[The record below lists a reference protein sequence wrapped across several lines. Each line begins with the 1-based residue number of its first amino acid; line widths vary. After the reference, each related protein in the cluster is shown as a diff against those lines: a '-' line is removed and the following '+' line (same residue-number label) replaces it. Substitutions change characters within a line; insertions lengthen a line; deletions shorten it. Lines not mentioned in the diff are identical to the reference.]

1 MKKQLLIVAHHMTI
15 GGVQK
20 TLVSASKA
28 LDYDKYDV
36 TLYLRKNR
44 TDLLEYVDKRMNVII
59 NKDPHHYYRKPY
71 AILLQLK
78 IMLSQRLGN
87 KTLEAAF
94 NNELA
99 DRIRKDS
106 MRYEQK
112 KYFKS
117 KKYDIAVA
125 YVQGYTSLFVEKYV
139 DADEKIV
146 FYHTST
152 DDLHGVHELVLPGF
166 DKIAALHE
174 DQKELLSKWY
184 PKHKTKISIVENYTD
199 KELIQHQ
206 SKEFEI
212 DAPENIL
219 ILCSCGRFSSE
230 KGFDMAVEAAKN
242 LKENGI
248 EFVWY
253 FVGDGPEKE
262 KLQKL
267 IKKYGLEENIIMTGM
282 QKNPYPYMA
291 ACNIY
296 VQPSYQEA
304 LGLTMLEAHRL
315 NKPVISTA
323 TVGGNN
329 LVENEKNGI
338 VCEID
343 AVSLAENI
351 INLSNDKEI
360 YSDIVNY
367 LENIDCSNEFEKYKE
382 QWKNLLE
389 G

>member
-44 TDLLEYVDKRMNVII
+44 TDLLNYVDKRIKVII

-71 AILLQLK
+71 AIVLQLK
-78 IMLSQRLGN
+78 MMLSKFLGN
-87 KTLEAAF
+87 KTLEAAYE
-94 NNELA
+94 NELT

-106 MRYEQK
+106 MSYEKK

-117 KKYDIAVA
+117 SKYDIAIA
-125 YVQGYTSLFVEKYV
+125 YVQGYTSLFVDKYI

-152 DDLHGVHELVLPGF
+152 DDLHEMHELVLPGF

-174 DQKELLSKWY
+174 DQQKLLGKWY
-184 PKHKTKISIVENYTD
+184 PKHKAKISIVENYTD
-199 KELIQHQ
+199 KEMITAQ
-206 SKEFEI
+206 SKESKI
-212 DAPENIL
+212 NIPENKIV
-219 ILCSCGRFSSE
+219 LCSCGRFAPV
-230 KGFDMAVEAAKN
+230 KGFDLAVKAARI
-242 LKENGI
+242 LKKSGMNFI
-248 EFVWY
+248 WY

-262 KLQKL
+262 KLEGL
-267 IKKYGLEENIIMTGM
+267 VEKYELGDNIIITGM

-291 ACNIY
+291 ACDIY
-296 VQPSYQEA
+296 VQPSYEEA
-304 LGLTMLEAHRL
+304 MPVTILEAHRL
-315 NKPVISTA
+315 NKPVITTA

-329 LVENEKNGI
+329 LVKNNINGI
-338 VCEID
+338 VCDID
-343 AVSLAENI
+343 AGSLAESI
-351 INLSNDKEI
+351 INLSNNDI
-360 YSDIVNY
+360 LCSDMINY
-367 LENIDCSNEFEKYKE
+367 LESTDYSNEFERYKE

>member
-20 TLVSASKA
+20 TLISASKA
-28 LDYDKYDV
+28 LDYDNYDV

-44 TDLLEYVDKRMNVII
+44 TDLLEYVDKRINVIV

-71 AILLQLK
+71 ALVLQLK
-78 IMLSQRLGN
+78 IKLSQILGN

-125 YVQGYTSLFVEKYV
+125 YVQGYTSLFVDKYV

-146 FYHTST
+146 FYHTSV
-152 DDLHGVHELVLPGF
+152 DDLHEMHELVLPGF

-174 DQKELLSKWY
+174 DQKNLLSRWY
-184 PKHKTKISIVENYTD
+184 PKHKNKISIVENYTD
-199 KELIQHQ
+199 KELISSQ
-206 SKEFEI
+206 SNEFEV
-212 DAPENIL
+212 DVPKNKTV
-219 ILCSCGRFSSE
+219 LCSCGRITCE
-230 KGFDMAVEAAKN
+230 KGFDMAVKTAKI
-242 LKENGI
+242 LKSHNI
-248 EFVWY
+248 DFIWY

-262 KLQKL
+262 
-267 IKKYGLEENIIMTGM
+267 NIINLINKYDLCDNIIITGL

-291 ACNIY
+291 ACDIY
-296 VQPSYQEA
+296 VQPSYREA

-315 NKPVISTA
+315 NKPVITTA
-323 TVGGNN
+323 TVGGNK
-329 LVENEKNGI
+329 LVSSGYNGI
-338 VCEID
+338 VCEIEPD
-343 AVSLAENI
+343 KIAEGVKSLIENKQ
-351 INLSNDKEI
+351 L
-360 YSDIVNY
+360 YSDIV
-367 LENIDCSNEFEKYKE
+367 ENLKNTDYSREFETYKE